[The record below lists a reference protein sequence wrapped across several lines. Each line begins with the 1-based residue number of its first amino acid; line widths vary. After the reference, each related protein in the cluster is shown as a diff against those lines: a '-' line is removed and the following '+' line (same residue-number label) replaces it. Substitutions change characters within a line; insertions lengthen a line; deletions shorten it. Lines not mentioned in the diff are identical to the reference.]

1 MWCPLTVHRGCFLLA
16 LTSQASKDSF
26 STGTNFSL
34 WIINCIQTLRAV
46 WATCARGPREDH
58 AVEKRTVEEKKKRE
72 EERDGEKN
80 LIERQD
86 VLFGVVQCSWIP
98 QQTPIQMVQSS
109 FLLCQLFA
117 SLSSKLFI

>member
-58 AVEKRTVEEKKKRE
+58 AVEKRTVEEKKK
-72 EERDGEKN
+72 EKRS
-80 LIERQD
+80 EMEKK
-86 VLFGVVQCSWIP
+86 
-98 QQTPIQMVQSS
+98 T
-109 FLLCQLFA
+109 
-117 SLSSKLFI
+117 